1 MRSVCLPR
9 HPAVAYLYLVRPM
22 ITLERFRD
30 AHLPHRT
37 SILEEFI
44 ANRGK
49 TTRAGFN
56 CYIDSTLITCRAL
69 CGLLGFETNSKSV
82 SDMGDPTQP
91 AVNFKK
97 FALIRKN
104 LDSRI
109 AINNVKDEK
118 ELHQIQH
125 WEQIIVSLNAANK
138 CVAHFDEYSDLEHK
152 ADHDT
157 VEIAAKAV
165 LREIKLRVKV

>member
-1 MRSVCLPR
+1 
-9 HPAVAYLYLVRPM
+9 M

-44 ANRGK
+44 ANRHK

-69 CGLLGFETNSKSV
+69 CGLLGFEINSKSV
-82 SDMGDPTQP
+82 TDMGDPTQP
-91 AVNFKK
+91 TVSFKRFK
-97 FALIRKN
+97 DIRNN

-109 AINNVKDEK
+109 AINNVKNEK
-118 ELHQIQH
+118 ELQQIPN
-125 WEQIIVSLNAANK
+125 WKEVVVSLNAANK
-138 CVAHFDEYSDLEHK
+138 CVAHFDEFSDLEHK
-152 ADHDT
+152 ADPDT
-157 VEIAAKAV
+157 VAIAAKAV
-165 LREIKLRVKV
+165 LREINTRVKL

>member
-1 MRSVCLPR
+1 
-9 HPAVAYLYLVRPM
+9 M

-44 ANRGK
+44 ANRHK
-49 TTRAGFN
+49 TTREGFN

-91 AVNFKK
+91 KVNFRK
-97 FALIRKN
+97 FADIKKN

-109 AINNVKDEK
+109 MINNVKDET
-118 ELHQIQH
+118 ELQKISN
-125 WEQIIVSLNAANK
+125 WEQIIVALNAANK

-152 ADHDT
+152 ADPDT

-165 LREIKLRVKV
+165 LREIKHRVKI

>member
-1 MRSVCLPR
+1 
-9 HPAVAYLYLVRPM
+9 M

-44 ANRGK
+44 ANRDK

-69 CGLLGFETNSKSV
+69 CGLLGFEINSKSV
-82 SDMGDPTQP
+82 RDMDDPTQP
-91 AVNFKK
+91 AVNFRK
-97 FALIRKN
+97 FSDIRKN

-109 AINNVKDEK
+109 TINNIKDEA
-118 ELHQIQH
+118 ELQQIPD

-152 ADHDT
+152 ADPDT

-165 LREIKLRVKV
+165 LREINRRVKV

>member
-1 MRSVCLPR
+1 
-9 HPAVAYLYLVRPM
+9 M

-37 SILEEFI
+37 SILEEFV
-44 ANRGK
+44 ANR
-49 TTRAGFN
+49 TRVTRAGFN

-69 CGLLGFETNSKSV
+69 CGLLGFEINSKAV

-91 AVNFKK
+91 AINFKK
-97 FALIRKN
+97 FAVIRKN

-109 AINNVKDEK
+109 RIDNVKTKK
-118 ELHQIQH
+118 ELHQIPN

-152 ADHDT
+152 ADPDT
-157 VEIAAKAV
+157 VQTAAKAV
-165 LREIKLRVKV
+165 LREIKRRVKV

>member
-1 MRSVCLPR
+1 
-9 HPAVAYLYLVRPM
+9 M

-30 AHLPHRT
+30 AHLPHRI

-44 ANRGK
+44 ANRNR

-82 SDMGDPTQP
+82 SDMGDPKQP
-91 AVNFKK
+91 KVNFRK
-97 FALIRKN
+97 FADIRKN

-109 AINNVKDEK
+109 TINNVKDET
-118 ELHQIQH
+118 ELRQILN

-152 ADHDT
+152 GDPHT

-165 LREIKLRVKV
+165 LREINRRVKV